1 VNLWQK
7 KIRIVIE
14 EVMHKYLILII
25 FAAHSFCSFS
35 QTWWK
40 VENEFGDEILLT
52 IEINREKNT
61 FVAFT
66 RKDALKDIA
75 GTFTYTLAKTAG
87 KLKYPEIVF
96 IEGTTQNKKDSIHL
110 TGTFTYFDKQFP
122 YSGTIRGNNLKGSY
136 IDRNRPR
143 TLKGTKLPDNK
154 PIKDY
159 PSLINSAFSI
169 AEKNMADPGW
179 LKSGEWIEFKKKI
192 NELKPKIAD
201 DYELA
206 AAIEWNGKKLPF
218 SPFVINKTNPNSKPS
233 ENRNRTAIRELSST
247 AALFDINTLPGTKH
261 ETDSIAEVI
270 SKKGYQNLVVD
281 LRGRNSITPCA
292 ANHFLNL
299 VAEKSSVAGFY
310 LTRKWFSGN
319 TSIPKAPE
327 YSKIFKSFAETC
339 PTPNEFYKEPGQTLT
354 ISPIKKGFK
363 GKVYIITDNRTSK
376 VSEALVYILKSEK
389 RATIVGQKTVGTAFM
404 VEQLPINKQFKL
416 NLPVAEFYSA
426 DGKKPL
432 KEGIQPDVTVTG
444 EDALKYIQKN
454 LIK

>member
-1 VNLWQK
+1 MNLWQK
-7 KIRIVIE
+7 KIRIAIE
-14 EVMHKYLILII
+14 EVMYKYLILII
-25 FAAHSFCSFS
+25 FATHSFCSFS

-40 VENEFGDEILLT
+40 VENENGDEILLT

-61 FVAFT
+61 FAAFT

-96 IEGTTQNKKDSIHL
+96 IEGTTQNNKDSIQL

-122 YSGTIRGNNLKGSY
+122 FSGTIRGNNLKGSY

-154 PIKDY
+154 TIKDY
-159 PSLINSAFSI
+159 PTIINTAFSI

-179 LKSGEWIEFKKKI
+179 LKSGEWVEFKKKI

-206 AAIEWNGKKLPF
+206 AVIEWHGKKLPF

-233 ENRNRTAIRELSST
+233 ENINRAAIREFSST
-247 AALFDINTLPGTKH
+247 TALFDINTLPGTKH

-270 SKKGYQNLVVD
+270 SKKGCQNLVVD

-299 VAEKSSVAGFY
+299 VSDKSSVAGVY

-327 YSKIFKSFAETC
+327 YSKVLRSFAETC
-339 PTPNEFYKEPGQTLT
+339 PTPNEFYKETGRTLAV
-354 ISPIKKGFK
+354 SPIKNGFK
-363 GKVYIITDNRTSK
+363 GKVYVITDNRTSK
-376 VSEALVYILKSEK
+376 VSEALIYILKSEK
-389 RATIVGQKTVGTAFM
+389 RATIVGQKTVGSPFL

-416 NLPVAEFYSA
+416 NLPVAEFYTA
-426 DGKKPL
+426 DGKTTIKD
-432 KEGIQPDVTVTG
+432 GIEPDIKVAG
-444 EDALKYIQKN
+444 EDALKYTQKN